1 MNEFKDSKSAKASKE
16 ADSQVDPR
24 SRSSMGSD
32 VDSLLDWTNTTS
44 DVDVTSFRHTVIKHD
59 SKKFKYK
66 CDLCDNTCNM
76 YGLAK
81 KHFFQNHK
89 NFTYASKILVD
100 AEFERKI
107 IDSSLTEIRKLL
119 KDSKAETDRNVQTE
133 LDELTAK
140 ISKEVEKVKSIK
152 EENLEGAPSL
162 ERRKQST
169 LASFTELERVIN
181 NIYKIISSVQ

>member
-1 MNEFKDSKSAKASKE
+1 MNEFKDSKSAKACKE
-16 ADSQVDPR
+16 ADSPVDP
-24 SRSSMGSD
+24 RSSMGSD

-44 DVDVTSFRHTVIKHD
+44 DVDVTSFRHTVIKRD
-59 SKKFKYK
+59 GKKFKYK

-140 ISKEVEKVKSIK
+140 ISKEVEKVKSIT
-152 EENLEGAPSL
+152 EENLEGAPTL

-169 LASFTELERVIN
+169 LASFTKLERVIS